1 MVPGESWWFVSCN
14 RHGKKISA
22 TWRWLLLHCMWI
34 QRKEV
39 QDGQGCHVYICDSRG
54 VPDIYDEDGAST
66 IAASEPSVVLDGLDG
81 LR

>member
-1 MVPGESWWFVSCN
+1 M
-14 RHGKKISA
+14 
-22 TWRWLLLHCMWI
+22 
-34 QRKEV
+34 
-39 QDGQGCHVYICDSRG
+39 YICDSRG